1 MSQIFEPGKAYE
13 FKDVRFVS
21 DHVGSVHDMDERML
35 RKVLIMNG
43 GKIVGTGGTE
53 DRLDYNGESM
63 MIKRSWCEEVIE

>member
-1 MSQIFEPGKAYE
+1 MTQIFEPGRVYE
-13 FKDVRFVS
+13 FKDVKFVA
-21 DHVGSVHDMDERML
+21 DQVGTVHDMDERML

-63 MIKRSWCEEVIE
+63 TIKRSWCVEVE